1 MYNVIYTESIKL
13 NSDYN
18 IKYSI
23 VLYVDILFLHIEILN
38 VGGESM
44 SRYFKIIPIQNLNLQ
59 FQYVHVVDLLSQT

>member
-18 IKYSI
+18 IKYII

-38 VGGESM
+38 VRGENM
-44 SRYFKIIPIQNLNLQ
+44 SRYFKIIPILNLN
-59 FQYVHVVDLLSQT
+59 

>member
-18 IKYSI
+18 IKYII
-23 VLYVDILFLHIEILN
+23 VLYVDILFLYIEILN
-38 VGGESM
+38 VGGENM
-44 SRYFKIIPIQNLNLQ
+44 SRYFKIIPILNLNLQ

>member
-18 IKYSI
+18 IKHII